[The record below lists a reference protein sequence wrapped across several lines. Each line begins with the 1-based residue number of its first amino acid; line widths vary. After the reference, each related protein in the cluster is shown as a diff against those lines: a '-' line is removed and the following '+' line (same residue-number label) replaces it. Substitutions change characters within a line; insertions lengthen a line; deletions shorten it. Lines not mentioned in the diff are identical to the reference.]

1 MPRYC
6 LSLSSFWFLFSLDT
20 FDAPQTIHYAS
31 FSNEKLQKANGNQL
45 FSLIQFSEPLVVDL
59 VVGGKAKTV
68 IVEPMIKGGDFQKF
82 NTNGTKNSTRMFNMT
97 PVTSLNQS
105 LVNLL
110 LSPSADSTAVP
121 NIVATGV
128 RRLETVREDDS
139 ESDNDGD
146 MDAKMNVTNSPSPRT
161 CRRLKFETPRQPDHK
176 DNSTNIQFI
185 DSFSHFS
192 YVHSAGQMLCCDL
205 QGVLQQEGPTQN
217 FMLTDA
223 AIHHSD
229 TNQAH
234 QYGRTNLGMKGIH
247 EFFKRHK
254 CNEVCQLLGIDR
266 SPGSP
271 FNPS

>member
-1 MPRYC
+1 M
-6 LSLSSFWFLFSLDT
+6 FSLHT
-20 FDAPQTIHYAS
+20 CTAPQTIHYAS

-45 FSLIQFSEPLVVDL
+45 FPRIQFSEPLVVDL
-59 VVGGKAKTV
+59 VVRGKAKTV

-82 NTNGTKNSTRMFNMT
+82 NTNGAKNSKRMSNMT

-121 NIVATGV
+121 NIVASGV

-161 CRRLKFETPRQPDHK
+161 CRRLKFETPRQPDRK
-176 DNSTNIQFI
+176 DNSANIQFI

-205 QGVLQQEGPTQN
+205 QGVLQQEGPTQK